1 MRRVI
6 PAVVVGSSWSGVGRD
21 TGSDS
26 RGAYEAFS
34 DPDNAIIQRC
44 LLLMRVQVAVQLNRS
59 QGWKLGL

>member
-1 MRRVI
+1 MRRVL
-6 PAVVVGSSWSGVGRD
+6 PAVVVGSSWSGVDRE

-34 DPDNAIIQRC
+34 DPDNAIIQRS

-59 QGWKLGL
+59 QSWKLGL